1 MPHVPARVLDRA
13 ALRDGA
19 ISMEEL
25 SAAGLGRGVVDHWL
39 RTGWLRRMFRG
50 VYLLGPV
57 AGPLARE
64 HGALLACGPLAV
76 VSHRSAAVLWGL
88 LSAAVSA
95 VDVTVTGG
103 RRRSRPGIAVHHAAL
118 ARADVH
124 RRDGLRLTSPVRTL
138 LDLAG
143 TVPARELELA
153 INEAQVLGL
162 VRPAQLRGLLTRAAP
177 SRPRGT
183 TALRTLL
190 ADAPVPTR
198 SELER
203 RMRALARRIGLPL
216 PRTQARVLHY
226 TVDFLWPAERVVVE
240 VDGYR
245 AHGTR
250 LRFETD
256 RARDAALVAA
266 GYRVLRFTWRQLVEQ
281 PEVVAARLAVVL
293 AQR

>member
-1 MPHVPARVLDRA
+1 MPDVPSRVMDRA
-13 ALRDGA
+13 ALRHGA

-25 SAAGLGRGVVDHWL
+25 RAAGLGRGVVEHWL
-39 RTGWLRRMFRG
+39 RVGWLRRLFRG

-57 AGPLARE
+57 AGPLAPE
-64 HGALLACGPLAV
+64 HGALLSCGRHAV
-76 VSHRSAAVLWGL
+76 VSHRSAAVVWGL
-88 LSAAVSA
+88 LRAAAGA

-118 ARADVH
+118 TPADVR
-124 RRDGLRLTSPVRTL
+124 RRDALRLTSPARTL

-143 TVPARELELA
+143 TLPAHELELA

-162 VRPAQLRGLLTRAAP
+162 VRPSQLRGLLTRTAP
-177 SRPRGT
+177 ARPRGA

-190 ADAPVPTR
+190 TDAPAPTR

-203 RMRALARRIGLPL
+203 RMRALARRVGLPL
-216 PRTQARVLHY
+216 PRTQACVLRY
-226 TVDFLWPAERVVVE
+226 TVDFLWAAERVVVE

-256 RARDAALVAA
+256 RERDAALLAA